1 MNKRKTARRFLFII
15 QRSAFTVA
23 VAFCLLFSACGP
35 RRTPDL
41 ARIFAA
47 SKTRTGKP
55 PLIVIPGIL
64 GSQLV
69 NRRTGEV
76 VWPRAFRSDTDG
88 LGLPISPDLA
98 TNRDDLIAER
108 IVDTA
113 KLARLAPEV
122 YIYQQLLDALRTYGG
137 YRDGDWDAPGPAGD
151 HDTMYVFAYDWRR
164 DNVETARLLVRKVE
178 ALKQKLNRT
187 DLRFNVLTHSMGG
200 LVARYAARY
209 GDADLP
215 SGDES
220 PVVTWAGARHFNKI
234 FMFGTPNEGSMDAL
248 ATLLKGYSVNEGL
261 RPRLRLFKKIS
272 REDVV
277 TVPALF
283 QLLPHARVA
292 RFLDENLQPLAV
304 DLYDPAVWRRYQW
317 SPLNEP
323 EYRARFARG
332 LLRDENVPRPA
343 GDPAVLDAYL
353 AAVLARAR
361 RFHAALDAVP
371 DSPSPVSLY
380 AFGGDCE
387 ETLAAPIIIRDA
399 KTGAWQTMTTPR
411 ALRTGD
417 GRRLT
422 RTEVLRVMYEP
433 GDGRV
438 TRASLLGTG
447 LAPTR
452 LSPVVD
458 TPLAIAYAVFIC
470 DLHSQLQNNKTLQ
483 DNVLTLLVNEAL
495 N

>member
-1 MNKRKTARRFLFII
+1 MNRKRRALILLFII
-15 QRSAFTVA
+15 HHS
-23 VAFCLLFSACGP
+23 AFCLLLSGCGP

-41 ARIFAA
+41 QRIFAPTKA
-47 SKTRTGKP
+47 RTGKP

-69 NRRTGEV
+69 NRKTREV

-98 TNRDDLIAER
+98 ANRDDLEPDR
-108 IVDTA
+108 IIKTA

-122 YIYQQLLDALRTYGG
+122 YVYQQLLDALCTYGG
-137 YRDGDWDAPGPAGD
+137 YHDGNWDTPDPAGD

-164 DNVETARLLVRKVE
+164 DNVETAQALMHKIE
-178 ALKQKLNRT
+178 ALKQKLKRP
-187 DLRFNVLTHSMGG
+187 DLRFNILAHSMGG

-215 SGDES
+215 AGDAP
-220 PVVTWAGARHFNKI
+220 PVVTWAGARHINKI

-248 ATLLKGYSVNEGL
+248 TTLLKGYSVNEGL

-272 REDVV
+272 REDVI

-283 QLLPHARVA
+283 QLLPHASVA

-304 DLYDPAVWRRYQW
+304 DLYDPATWRRYSW

-323 EYRARFARG
+323 EYRARYAHG

-343 GDPAVLDAYL
+343 GDPATLDAYL

-361 RFHAALDAVP
+361 RFHEALDLVP
-371 DSPSPVSLY
+371 ATASPVPLY

-387 ETLAAPIIIRDA
+387 ETLAAPVIIHDA
-399 KTGAWQTMTTPR
+399 KTGAWQTITKPR
-411 ALRTGD
+411 ALRTTEGKQ
-417 GRRLT
+417 LT
-422 RTEVLRVMYEP
+422 RAEVLRTMYEP

-438 TRASLLGTG
+438 TRSSLLGTG
-447 LAPTR
+447 LAPQR
-452 LSPVVD
+452 YSPLVD
-458 TPLAIAYAVFIC
+458 TPLPIAYAVFIC
-470 DLHSQLQNNKTLQ
+470 DLHSKLQNNLTLQ
-483 DNVLTLLVNEAL
+483 DNALTLLVHEAM

>member
-1 MNKRKTARRFLFII
+1 MNKKRRAIIFSFII
-15 QRSAFTVA
+15 LHSAFCT
-23 VAFCLLFSACGP
+23 LFSGCGP

-41 ARIFAA
+41 ARIFAG

-69 NRRTGEV
+69 NRKTGEV

-98 TNRDDLIAER
+98 ANRDDLVAER
-108 IVDTA
+108 IVETA
-113 KLARLAPEV
+113 KLTRLAPEV
-122 YIYQQLLDALRTYGG
+122 YVYQQLLDALRTYGG
-137 YRDGDWDAPGPAGD
+137 YRDGDWDAPDPAGD

-164 DNVETARLLVRKVE
+164 DNVETAQALMHKIE
-178 ALKQKLNRT
+178 ALKQKLKRPE
-187 DLRFNVLTHSMGG
+187 LRFNVLAHSMGG

-215 SGDES
+215 AGDVA
-220 PVVTWAGARHFNKI
+220 PVVTWAGAHHFNKI

-248 ATLLKGYSVNEGL
+248 ATLLQGYSVNEGL

-277 TVPALF
+277 TVPAIF
-283 QLLPHARVA
+283 QLLPHAGVA
-292 RFLDENLQPLAV
+292 RFLDENLQPLAL
-304 DLYDPAVWRRYQW
+304 DLYDPATWRRYNW

-323 EYRARFARG
+323 ASRARFAQG
-332 LLRDENVPRPA
+332 LWRDEDVPRPA
-343 GDPAVLDAYL
+343 GDPATLDAYL
-353 AAVLARAR
+353 AVVLARAR
-361 RFHAALDAVP
+361 RFHAALDVVP
-371 DSPSPVSLY
+371 ANASPVPLY

-387 ETLAAPIIIRDA
+387 ETLAAPLIIHDA
-399 KTGAWQTMTTPR
+399 KTGAWQTIIKPR
-411 ALRTGD
+411 ALRTAD
-417 GRRLT
+417 GKKLT
-422 RTEVLRVMYEP
+422 RTEVLRAMYEP

-438 TRASLLGTG
+438 TRTSLLGMG
-447 LAPTR
+447 LAPQR

-458 TPLAIAYAVFIC
+458 TPLAIAHAVFIC
-470 DLHSQLQNNKTLQ
+470 DLHSKLQNNKTLQ
-483 DNVLTLLVNEAL
+483 DNALTLLVNEAMQ
-495 N
+495 

>member
-1 MNKRKTARRFLFII
+1 MMNKKRRAIALSFII
-15 QRSAFTVA
+15 LHSS
-23 VAFCLLFSACGP
+23 FCICFSGCGP

-41 ARIFAA
+41 ARIFAPTKA
-47 SKTRTGKP
+47 RTGKP

-69 NRRTGEV
+69 NRKTNEV

-88 LGLPISPDLA
+88 LGLPISPDLTA
-98 TNRDDLIAER
+98 NRDDLVAER
-108 IVDTA
+108 IVETA

-137 YRDGDWDAPGPAGD
+137 YRDGDWDAPDLAGD

-164 DNVETARLLVRKVE
+164 DNVETAQALIHKIE
-178 ALKQKLNRT
+178 ALKQKLKRPE
-187 DLRFNVLTHSMGG
+187 LRFNVLAHSMGG

-209 GDADLP
+209 GDADLAASDAP
-215 SGDES
+215 

-277 TVPALF
+277 TVPAIF
-283 QLLPHARVA
+283 QLLPHAGVA
-292 RFLDENLQPLAV
+292 RFLDENLQPLAI
-304 DLYDPAVWRRYQW
+304 DLYDPATWRRYSW

-323 EYRARFARG
+323 DYRTRYAQG
-332 LLRDENVPRPA
+332 LLRDEKVPRPA
-343 GDPAVLDAYL
+343 GDPATLDAYL
-353 AAVLARAR
+353 AVVLARAR
-361 RFHAALDAVP
+361 RFHAALDVVP
-371 DSPSPVSLY
+371 ATTSPILLY

-387 ETLAAPIIIRDA
+387 ETLAAPVIIHDA
-399 KTGAWQTMTTPR
+399 KTGAWQTITTPR
-411 ALRTGD
+411 ALRTAD
-417 GRRLT
+417 GRALT
-422 RTEVLRVMYEP
+422 RVEVLHAMYEP

-438 TRASLLGTG
+438 TRSSLLGTG
-447 LAPTR
+447 LASQR

-458 TPLAIAYAVFIC
+458 TPLPIAYAVFIC
-470 DLHSQLQNNKTLQ
+470 DLHSKLQNNKTLQ
-483 DNVLTLLVNEAL
+483 DNALTLLVKETL